1 MPEYLAPGVY
11 VEERPGPRVIEGVS
25 TSTVGLVG
33 MTERGP
39 VGGPPILV
47 TSFGE
52 FERRFGSYLR
62 PREGQGYLHGYLAL
76 AMRHFFDNG
85 GKRAFVVR
93 SFGWRSAAPE
103 RRADDYRRL
112 RLGTGAVARLRASAP
127 SGAERIYVTS
137 LRGYR
142 AGASRVLPDA
152 TGGAGGEA
160 GIEVAGVE
168 PRTGVVRLASR
179 LAQPLR
185 VESAFVRLT
194 ETVGPS
200 DTILY
205 AREPGVWGEDVRV
218 QIRPASGPRV
228 EVTGPLEAGE
238 GEAEGERGPR
248 LRVASA
254 ATFYPGAAI
263 EITAEPGDEG
273 GAARTSGPVT
283 TAYATVRRVVGDTLI
298 LEPSEGLAAAAG
310 ARITAAVAEV
320 EILVSWR
327 TELERFRGSWW
338 YMDPAGEP
346 PLGMTP
352 AQRDEFNAT
361 RSAWWALQKRS
372 RLVMLAPPATSGDA
386 PPSEQVPAP
395 PYDPANPMA
404 SHPTTAT
411 GAAEPLGP
419 APGIAVGQP
428 DALPTDIDYVGEP
441 AGKNPT
447 GIAALAQEEEI
458 AVVCVPGVTSTNVQ
472 AALVQHAEL
481 LKYRVAVLDGPR
493 DADIAAI
500 RQHRGTFDSSYA
512 ALYYPWVQVMD
523 PRTGDTILAPPSGI
537 VLGVYAR
544 NDAERGVHKAPANE
558 IARGATGLAAQVTH
572 GDQEI
577 LNPEGINALRDFR
590 AQERG
595 IRIWGAR
602 TLSSDPQW
610 KYLNVRRLF
619 VFLERSIDRGTQ
631 WVVFEPNGPDL
642 WGQVKRTVETF
653 LDARWRDGALLGAR
667 AEDAY
672 YVKVDRSTM
681 SDEDI
686 ANGRLVC
693 EIGVS
698 PSRPAEFV
706 IFRIGQFTATAP
718 AT

>member
-11 VEERPGPRVIEGVS
+11 VEEQPGPRVIEGVS

-39 VGGPPILV
+39 VGGPPILI

-52 FERRFGSYLR
+52 FERRFGSYLS
-62 PREGQGYLHGYLAL
+62 PRENERGLHGYLPL
-76 AMRHFFDNG
+76 AIRHFFDNG
-85 GKRAFVVR
+85 GKRAFVIRGFNWASDR
-93 SFGWRSAAPE
+93 SN
-103 RRADDYRRL
+103 DYRRL
-112 RLGTGAVARLRASAP
+112 TLGTGAVARLRASAP
-127 SGAERIYVTS
+127 KGATRVYLTS
-137 LRGYR
+137 LRGY
-142 AGASRVLPDA
+142 AADSGRVLPDA
-152 TGGAGGEA
+152 ARTGDDA
-160 GIEVAGVE
+160 GIRIAAADPSAGV
-168 PRTGVVRLASR
+168 VDLAAP
-179 LAQPLR
+179 LGEDLR

-194 ETVGPS
+194 GDIGASAT
-200 DTILY
+200 TLY
-205 AREPGVWGEDVRV
+205 AREPGVWGEKVRV
-218 QIRPASGPRV
+218 QIRPVSGPRV
-228 EVTGPLEAGE
+228 AVKGPLTTGE
-238 GEAEGERGPR
+238 GGPR

-254 ATFYPGAAI
+254 ANFYPGAAI
-263 EITAEPGDEG
+263 EITSAPAGAG
-273 GAARTSGPVT
+273 GAARPGGAVT
-283 TAYATVRRVVGDTLI
+283 MRYATVRRIDGDTLI
-298 LEPSEGLAAAAG
+298 LEPIEGDLNIAEG
-310 ARITAAVAEV
+310 AKITAAVAEI

-338 YMDPAGEP
+338 HMDPTQDP
-346 PLGMTP
+346 PFGMTP
-352 AQRDEFNAT
+352 AQRDEFNTT

-372 RLVMLAPPATSGDA
+372 RLVMLTPPA
-386 PPSEQVPAP
+386 SEDTPQSDQIPAP
-395 PYDPANPMA
+395 AYDPRNPMA

-411 GAAEPLGP
+411 GAAEPLAP
-419 APGIAVGQP
+419 AADATGQP
-428 DALPTDIDYVGEP
+428 GAAGQADRLPTDVDYIGEP
-441 AGKNPT
+441 AGKNRT
-447 GIAALAQEEEI
+447 GIAALALEEEI
-458 AVVCVPGVTSTNVQ
+458 AVVCVPGVTSTSVE

-481 LKYRVAVLDGPR
+481 LKYRVAVLDGPK

-500 RQHRGTFDSSYA
+500 RELRGNFDSSYA
-512 ALYYPWVQVMD
+512 ALYFPWVQVMD
-523 PRTGDTILAPPSGI
+523 PRSGDSILAPPSGI

-558 IARGATGLAAQVTH
+558 IARGATGLAAQVTQ

-619 VFLERSIDRGTQ
+619 AFLERSIERGTQ

-653 LDARWRDGALLGAR
+653 LDARWREGALLGAR

-672 YVKVDRSTM
+672 FVKVDRSTM

-693 EIGVS
+693 VIGVA